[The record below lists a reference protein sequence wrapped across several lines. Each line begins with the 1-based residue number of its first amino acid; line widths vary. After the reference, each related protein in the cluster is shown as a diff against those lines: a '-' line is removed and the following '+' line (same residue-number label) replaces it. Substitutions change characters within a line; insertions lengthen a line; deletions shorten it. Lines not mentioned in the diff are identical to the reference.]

1 MDQNEISSSTSTK
14 KPNTRNKL
22 CPDIDFPSVH
32 TQEWKYSG
40 HLLTWA
46 EIIGGVRGLVS
57 KKVSAHQACTS
68 ISKIAED
75 HWIQRNVYPISWQSI
90 HKQLYKD
97 YLEFMNVRKLIN
109 KSSYTIQTTK
119 RYNKFL
125 ENKDF
130 VYNISFLSSN
140 HPAAKKRKNELEDKF
155 KVKMGP
161 KEFEYLES
169 QLSNTIGRK
178 DPKKTLCYP
187 QKCDIDQVW
196 EQQDNKRESLDN
208 YYSNQRKCNE
218 KQFEIVSFDDSF
230 LVCDN
235 TDDSDYEG
243 EESEIPKKRKF
254 KKVMETSDDPLPPKY
269 RHVRTSE

>member
-1 MDQNEISSSTSTK
+1 M
-14 KPNTRNKL
+14 
-22 CPDIDFPSVH
+22 
-32 TQEWKYSG
+32 
-40 HLLTWA
+40 
-46 EIIGGVRGLVS
+46 
-57 KKVSAHQACTS
+57 
-68 ISKIAED
+68 
-75 HWIQRNVYPISWQSI
+75 
-90 HKQLYKD
+90 
-97 YLEFMNVRKLIN
+97 
-109 KSSYTIQTTK
+109 
-119 RYNKFL
+119 

-169 QLSNTIGRK
+169 QLSNTIGQK

-269 RHVRTSE
+269 CHVRTSERKVLDKFYLAAGDLIGEGLSPREALLAIEIVSNRCFDRNFKQLVDSDKKYIMIKILYLILKWLE